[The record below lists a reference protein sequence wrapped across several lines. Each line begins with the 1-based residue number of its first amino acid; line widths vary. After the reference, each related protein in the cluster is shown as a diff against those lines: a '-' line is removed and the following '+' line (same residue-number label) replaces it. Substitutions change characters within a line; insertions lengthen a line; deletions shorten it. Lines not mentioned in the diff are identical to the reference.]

1 MTRTLGRAALAVAI
15 VGGLG
20 RGPAV
25 RSAPQQTP
33 PSQRPPIFRGESVL
47 VTVDAYPQRD
57 GRIVEGLTAAD
68 FQVLEDGKP
77 QTVENVE
84 FVRVEPSLSESL
96 RRDPNSL
103 NEMNALVA
111 DPHIRVF
118 VALLDQLHV
127 SIAGAHASRRPL
139 IDALNRLLGPND
151 VFAVMTQN
159 TDPRMLTFGRRL
171 LSIEEQLASYWDWG
185 EKNRIGLDV
194 TDPMEQQLKDCFEFK
209 PIDKRPPWI
218 FIDNG
223 QGGLL
228 YELLIDRRREDR
240 TLTALERLV
249 DRLAGMREARTVAL
263 LITEGWRLF
272 PEDRQLADESRVYGA
287 TLPLVGSASGTLV
300 VGDRGGVT
308 GQGFAKI
315 CNDELIRLASIND
328 ARRLQDLITRANR
341 ANVSFY
347 PVNPQGLQ
355 TGDTPISVTNQP
367 SSLEDS
373 TRLRNRLDGL
383 RTLADNTDGIAIVN
397 TNDLG
402 AGMKRIVDDV
412 SAYYLLGYYSTNP
425 AHDGRFR
432 RIDVKMK
439 PPNVNVRARRGY
451 FAPNDKPVPGT
462 IVAPPAR
469 PAPPKGFEDALGE
482 LSRLRP
488 GADLF
493 IRGALVGDTLQVA
506 VEIASAR
513 STVMPW
519 SNGADVRVVAAG
531 ADGLALPPATAH
543 MDANTRGVLVSIP
556 MTGTHTAVRVVTRV
570 SAGRESLEDTAE
582 IRRAADSLVGAP
594 VLYRGRP
601 AATSPLRPVA
611 DLDYWRTER
620 VHVEWALTGE
630 IDQRSARLLG
640 RTGQPL
646 AVPVSVT
653 ERETDGRRVMAADLN
668 LAPLSP
674 GQYVIELTVGRG
686 ATTELR
692 FVAFRVLQ

>member
-1 MTRTLGRAALAVAI
+1 MTRTLGRAALAIAI
-15 VGGLG
+15 VAWFGHAPVLPLG
-20 RGPAV
+20 A
-25 RSAPQQTP
+25 QQNP

-57 GRIVEGLTAAD
+57 GRIVEGLTPAD

-77 QTVENVE
+77 QTVENLE
-84 FVRVEPSLSESL
+84 FVRIEPSLSESL

-103 NEMNALVA
+103 NEMYALVA

-139 IDALNRLLGPND
+139 VDALNRLIGPDD

-185 EKNRIGLDV
+185 EKNRFGLDV

-209 PIDKRPPWI
+209 PTAQHPPWMI
-218 FIDNG
+218 SDNG
-223 QGGLL
+223 QRRYL

-249 DRLAGMREARTVAL
+249 DRLSGMREARTVAL

-272 PEDRQLADESRVYGA
+272 PNDRQLAEAASEYGA

-315 CNDELIRLASIND
+315 CKDELIRLASIND

-355 TGDTPISVTNQP
+355 TADTPISVANQP

-373 TRLRNRLDGL
+373 TRLRTRLDGL

-451 FAPNDKPVPGT
+451 FAPSDKPVPGT

-469 PAPPKGFEDALGE
+469 PAPPKGLEDALGE
-482 LSRLRP
+482 LSRLRS

-493 IRGALVGDTLQVA
+493 TRGAIVGDRLQMA
-506 VEIASAR
+506 VELASSR
-513 STVMPW
+513 STVIPW
-519 SNGADVRVVAAG
+519 SNGADVRVIATG
-531 ADGLALPPATAH
+531 ADGVAMPAATAH
-543 MDANTRGVLVSIP
+543 IDANTRGVLLSVP
-556 MTGTHTAVRVVTRV
+556 VTGTPATVRVVAKV
-570 SAGRESLEDTAE
+570 SAGGESLDDAADV
-582 IRRAADSLVGAP
+582 RRAIAGLVGEP

-611 DLDYWRTER
+611 DLAYLRTER
-620 VHVEWALTGE
+620 VHVEWALVGD
-630 IDQRSARLLG
+630 IDQRSARLLN

-653 ERETDGRRVMAADLN
+653 ERDTDGRRVVAADLN

-674 GQYVIELTVGRG
+674 GQYAIELTVGRG
-686 ATTELR
+686 GVTELR